1 MLKAYKLQNEQTP
14 KIYSK
19 PPKMY
24 VALAYKM
31 YWEKRISVAEHFVT
45 GKLTADN

>member
-1 MLKAYKLQNEQTP
+1 MLKAYKLQNEQIP
-14 KIYSK
+14 KNYSK

-31 YWEKRISVAEHFVT
+31 YWEKRMCSWAYCNWE
-45 GKLTADN
+45 ADSR